1 MMNLI
6 KNIFSNRKNNSDNE
20 NHINS
25 IRVELAYAA
34 LLIEVVKS
42 DYEID
47 ERESKKVLEILNKK
61 LNSNYDDLHQIMELA
76 KNKSDEATS
85 LYEFTRLIN
94 DEYVYEEKVE
104 MIESM
109 WNIAFSDQRLDK
121 YEDYLIRKIAE
132 LTYVSHSDFIK
143 SKLKAKERSKIEE

>member
-20 NHINS
+20 NHANS
-25 IRVELAYAA
+25 LGVELAYAA

>member
-1 MMNLI
+1 MNLI

-20 NHINS
+20 NHANS
-25 IRVELAYAA
+25 LGVELAYAA

-143 SKLKAKERSKIEE
+143 SKLKVKERSKIEE

>member
-1 MMNLI
+1 MNLI

-20 NHINS
+20 NHANS
-25 IRVELAYAA
+25 LGVELAYAA

>member
-1 MMNLI
+1 MINLI

-20 NHINS
+20 NHANS
-25 IRVELAYAA
+25 LGVELAYAA

-47 ERESKKVLEILNKK
+47 ERESKKVLAILNKK

>member
-1 MMNLI
+1 MINLI

-20 NHINS
+20 NHANS
-25 IRVELAYAA
+25 LGVELAYAA

-143 SKLKAKERSKIEE
+143 SKLKVKERSKIEE

>member
-1 MMNLI
+1 MNLI

-20 NHINS
+20 NHANS
-25 IRVELAYAA
+25 LGVELAYAA

-104 MIESM
+104 MIASM

-143 SKLKAKERSKIEE
+143 SKLKVKERSEIEE

>member
-1 MMNLI
+1 MINLI
-6 KNIFSNRKNNSDNE
+6 KNIFSNQKTNSNNE
-20 NHINS
+20 NHANS
-25 IRVELAYAA
+25 LGVELAYAA

-61 LNSNYDDLHQIMELA
+61 LNSNYTDLHQIVQLA

-94 DEYVYEEKVE
+94 DEYDYEEKVE

-143 SKLKAKERSKIEE
+143 SKLKVKELSEIEE

>member
-1 MMNLI
+1 MNLI

-20 NHINS
+20 NHANS
-25 IRVELAYAA
+25 LGVELAYAA

-143 SKLKAKERSKIEE
+143 SKLKVKELSEIEE

>member
-1 MMNLI
+1 MNLI

-20 NHINS
+20 NHANS
-25 IRVELAYAA
+25 LGVELAYAA

-143 SKLKAKERSKIEE
+143 SKLKVKERSEIEE

>member
-1 MMNLI
+1 MINLI
-6 KNIFSNRKNNSDNE
+6 KNIFSNQKTNSNNE
-20 NHINS
+20 NHANS
-25 IRVELAYAA
+25 LGVELAYAA

-143 SKLKAKERSKIEE
+143 SKLKVKERSKIEE

>member
-6 KNIFSNRKNNSDNE
+6 KNIFSNRKNNSDKE
-20 NHINS
+20 NHANS
-25 IRVELAYAA
+25 LGVELAYAA

-143 SKLKAKERSKIEE
+143 SKLKVKERSKIEE

>member
-1 MMNLI
+1 MINLI

-20 NHINS
+20 NHANS
-25 IRVELAYAA
+25 LGVELAYAA

>member
-1 MMNLI
+1 MNLI

>member
-1 MMNLI
+1 
-6 KNIFSNRKNNSDNE
+6 
-20 NHINS
+20 
-25 IRVELAYAA
+25 V
-34 LLIEVVKS
+34 
-42 DYEID
+42 
-47 ERESKKVLEILNKK
+47 
-61 LNSNYDDLHQIMELA
+61 QLA

-94 DEYVYEEKVE
+94 DEYDYEEKVE

-143 SKLKAKERSKIEE
+143 SKLKAKERSEIEE